1 MFKALVLKKEPEF
14 WVGLES
20 LQSVELQVGQ
30 VRMGVKY
37 SSLNYKDALAIT
49 NTAPVVRSWPM
60 VAGIDGVGVVME
72 SKDPDWAVGE
82 WAIHNGW
89 GMGETSFG
97 LMAQQAVVPGR
108 GLVRLPQSLTA
119 LESMAIGTAGYT
131 AMLCVM
137 ALERHGVVPSS
148 GEVLVTG
155 ASGGVG
161 SMSVALLSSLG
172 YSVVASSGKSEE
184 HGFLRDLGAKEV
196 IDRALLSEAGKPL
209 QKERFAGVIDS
220 VGSNTLANALAQ
232 TKYAGVV
239 AACGLAQGADL
250 PTTVMPFILRS
261 VSLVGI
267 DSVMAPIALRQ
278 EAWTRLAKDLDLAK
292 LKRITQVVSLQ
303 GAVQKAQA
311 LRQGLLKGRW
321 VVEVSE

>member
-30 VRMGVKY
+30 VRLGVKY

-184 HGFLRDLGAKEV
+184 HDFLRDLGAKEV

-250 PTTVMPFILRS
+250 PSTVMPFILRS

>member
-30 VRMGVKY
+30 VRLGVKY

-184 HGFLRDLGAKEV
+184 HDFLRDLGAKEV

>member
-30 VRMGVKY
+30 VRLGVKY

-72 SKDPDWAVGE
+72 SKDPGWAVGE

-209 QKERFAGVIDS
+209 QKERFAAVIDS
-220 VGSNTLANALAQ
+220 VGSHTLANALAQ

-250 PTTVMPFILRS
+250 PSTVMPFILRS

-278 EAWTRLAKDLDLAK
+278 QAWARLAKDLDLSK
-292 LKRITQVVSLQ
+292 LKRITQVVSMD

-311 LRQGLLKGRW
+311 LRQGSLKGRW
-321 VVEVSE
+321 VVEVSV

>member
-20 LQSVELQVGQ
+20 LQSVELQAGQ
-30 VRMGVKY
+30 VRLGVKY

>member
-14 WVGLES
+14 CVGLES
-20 LQSVELQVGQ
+20 LQSVELQDGQ
-30 VRMGVKY
+30 VRLGVKY

-108 GLVRLPQSLTA
+108 GLVHLPQSLTA

-137 ALERHGVVPSS
+137 ALERHGVAPSC

-172 YSVVASSGKSEE
+172 YAVVASSGKSEE
-184 HGFLRDLGAKEV
+184 HDFLRDLGAKEV

-250 PTTVMPFILRS
+250 PSTVMPFILRS

>member
-30 VRMGVKY
+30 VRLGVKY

>member
-30 VRMGVKY
+30 VRLGVKY

-250 PTTVMPFILRS
+250 PSTVMPFILRS

>member
-250 PTTVMPFILRS
+250 PSTVMPFILRS

>member
-30 VRMGVKY
+30 VRLGVKY

-196 IDRALLSEAGKPL
+196 IDRALLSEAGKPF
-209 QKERFAGVIDS
+209 KRRDS
-220 VGSNTLANALAQ
+220 LG
-232 TKYAGVV
+232 
-239 AACGLAQGADL
+239 
-250 PTTVMPFILRS
+250 
-261 VSLVGI
+261 
-267 DSVMAPIALRQ
+267 
-278 EAWTRLAKDLDLAK
+278 
-292 LKRITQVVSLQ
+292 
-303 GAVQKAQA
+303 
-311 LRQGLLKGRW
+311 
-321 VVEVSE
+321 

>member
-20 LQSVELQVGQ
+20 LQSVELQAGQ
-30 VRMGVKY
+30 VRLGVKY

-250 PTTVMPFILRS
+250 PSTVMPFILRS